1 MALPTVVN
9 VWLAFEPRVVM
20 AAMQTTIM
28 SASMTAY
35 STAVGPSSLFKK
47 FRTQLITLFIVCSF
61 RQPGDPPSGHNV
73 GGPMVLRPA
82 LQRVCHFEKVPL
94 STQKA
99 TLEHKIVGQGGNTVK

>member
-73 GGPMVLRPA
+73 GGPMVLRP
-82 LQRVCHFEKVPL
+82 RF
-94 STQKA
+94 A
-99 TLEHKIVGQGGNTVK
+99 TGLPFRESSAFHTESYART